1 VTPEFDPAAV
11 RVLRA
16 LGRVPGARDGEPFD
30 ADEAIRRLASD
41 GDPLGDELAR
51 DERRARTTFRQL
63 AENGLL
69 ERLDDPRAPTALRYR
84 LTALGRS
91 RLGRTDD
98 EED

>member
-1 VTPEFDPAAV
+1 VTPEFDPAAA

-16 LGRVPGARDGEPFD
+16 LGRLPGAREGEPFD
-30 ADEAIRRLASD
+30 ADEAIRRLAAD
-41 GDPLGDELAR
+41 GDPLGHELAG
-51 DERRARTTFRQL
+51 DERRATMTFRQL

-69 ERLDDPRAPTALRYR
+69 ERLDDPIAPTAHRYR